1 MKQYCYLSRAFGWTP
16 GEIDDIE
23 LEMFFDYMT
32 VAEVVAEE
40 EEVVAEEEKDKD
52 GKPSRR
58 AERGTAQDLFMMVRG
73 QKGVSK

>member
-1 MKQYCYLSRAFGWTP
+1 LFLVKQYYYLSRAFGWTP

-40 EEVVAEEEKDKD
+40 EKDKD
-52 GKPSRR
+52 GKSSKR
-58 AERGTAQDLFMMVRG
+58 AESGTAQDLFMMVRG